1 MKTLLTLLICAITIS
16 YSNAQTNEELRIENE
31 SLKDSVQ
38 IQAAKISLVLDE
50 LNTSKKM
57 YYRNIG
63 KLKVENKTLRKIM
76 KGYLI
81 QIDSLSTDKQN
92 IENEY
97 KALKQEVI
105 SQQKEI
111 EIEKEKNL
119 KLQNEIES
127 LKTQLRKKEE
137 DE

>member
-1 MKTLLTLLICAITIS
+1 MKTLLTLLICAISIS

-97 KALKQEVI
+97 KALKQEMI

>member
-1 MKTLLTLLICAITIS
+1 MKTLLTLLICTITIS

-97 KALKQEVI
+97 KALKQEMI

>member
-1 MKTLLTLLICAITIS
+1 MKTLLTLLICAISIS

-81 QIDSLSTDKQN
+81 QIDYLSTDKQN

-97 KALKQEVI
+97 KALKQEMI